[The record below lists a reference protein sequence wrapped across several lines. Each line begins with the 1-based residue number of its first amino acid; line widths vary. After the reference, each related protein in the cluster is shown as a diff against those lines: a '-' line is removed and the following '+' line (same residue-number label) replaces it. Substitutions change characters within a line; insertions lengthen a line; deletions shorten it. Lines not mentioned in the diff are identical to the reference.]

1 MSGAFGLHAA
11 RMREQGFRV
20 TPWHR
25 AKRPIL
31 DDWPDRDLT
40 DAEIAA
46 YADFS
51 IGLVLINEVALDADI
66 DQKPA
71 GSRAVYDA
79 VVAEVPELRT
89 APEKIGKAPRWTLLA
104 RVEVPQS
111 KRVIKMYDAQGK
123 EHKVELLGKGQQTV
137 VAGIH
142 PDTGQPY
149 RYNGRGNV
157 CELKRDD
164 YPLLTVEQIARAM
177 AAARRAMLAAGLKE
191 TKPGTTGGAQAHQSG
206 AGSILKRTGAIPTT
220 QRRRRAC
227 GLAGGTAL
235 VRLRRPRVVG
245 RGTVRLEVRRPGR
258 PARTSAVLVGEV
270 RQV

>member
-1 MSGAFGLHAA
+1 MTRSPRF
-11 RMREQGFRV
+11 
-20 TPWHR
+20 
-25 AKRPIL
+25 
-31 DDWPDRDLT
+31 
-40 DAEIAA
+40 
-46 YADFS
+46 
-51 IGLVLINEVALDADI
+51 
-66 DQKPA
+66 
-71 GSRAVYDA
+71 RAVYDA

-206 AGSILKRTGAIPTT
+206 AGSILKRTEPYPPLKDDDAPADLLEALRWSDCDDRGSWVGGLCALKSDDRDDRRELARSWSAKSDKFDDADFDRVWDSIKPPYRTSVGAIF
-220 QRRRRAC
+220 RAV
-227 GLAGGTAL
+227 GMAKPQASDPLEGFEAEGDARGKPASRSHDRLAG
-235 VRLRRPRVVG
+235 R
-245 RGTVRLEVRRPGR
+245 
-258 PARTSAVLVGEV
+258 
-270 RQV
+270 